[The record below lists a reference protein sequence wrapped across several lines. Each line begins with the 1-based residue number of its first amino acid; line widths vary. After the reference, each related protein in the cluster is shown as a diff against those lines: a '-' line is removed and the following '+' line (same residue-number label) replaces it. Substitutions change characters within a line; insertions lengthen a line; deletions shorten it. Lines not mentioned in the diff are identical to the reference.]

1 MFTMSKQ
8 EQENE
13 KRSSKSQDRD
23 LLTAHMNAQ
32 LKEARNR
39 VDKPEKT
46 KLTGYRL
53 FGMIISAVIIISALL
68 AIFRLM

>member
-1 MFTMSKQ
+1 MSKQ

-32 LKEARNR
+32 LKEVRNH
-39 VDKPEKT
+39 VAKPEKT

>member
-39 VDKPEKT
+39 VAKPEKT

-53 FGMIISAVIIISALL
+53 FGMII
-68 AIFRLM
+68 

>member
-1 MFTMSKQ
+1 MCTMSKQ

-39 VDKPEKT
+39 VAKPEKT